1 MRRVPATVAVPKYLQ
16 IANDLVQAILHGDL
30 APGQRAPSEN
40 EIIRQYGVSNT
51 TARKA
56 LRDVEQAGWVTR
68 VKGKGTFVRR
78 NQVERAA
85 DKILSFTRNM
95 ILAGRAPATK
105 VLDRRVLRD
114 GFAAAINGRNYAI
127 RGPVFKIHRLRL
139 ADGVPMM
146 IETRYISTA
155 FCPGLDGKD
164 LTGSL
169 YDIYEQD
176 YGLRLTSI
184 DQMLSVEMLG
194 AGVREFFDLQEPV
207 PALRVDGVTFCGKE
221 MILEIE
227 ASVYRG
233 DLYRFAVRAT

>member
-1 MRRVPATVAVPKYLQ
+1 MSPAADLPKYLH
-16 IANDLVQAILHGDL
+16 IANDLVQAILQGDL
-30 APGQRAPSEN
+30 EPGQRAPSEN

-68 VKGKGTFVRR
+68 IKGKGTFVQR

-95 ILAGRAPATK
+95 ILAGRRPSTR
-105 VLDRRVLRD
+105 VLDSRVLRG
-114 GFAAAINGRNYAI
+114 GFAAPVNGRNYAI
-127 RGPVFKIHRLRL
+127 KGPVFKIHRLRL
-139 ADGVPMM
+139 ADDVPMM
-146 IETRYISTA
+146 IETRYISMA
-155 FCPGLDGKD
+155 FCPGIDDKD

-194 AGVREFFDLQEPV
+194 AGGREFFDLRDPV
-207 PALRVDGVTFCGKE
+207 PAFRVDGVTFCGKE

-233 DLYRFAVRAT
+233 DLYHFAVRAT